1 MSLWVGWHGM
11 RTGLLAGR
19 SRLTGSL
26 ALLALLAG
34 CLGAPPQPASATPAA
49 AEPPATRRLPAPT
62 VAETSPATVTPVAYL
77 PLVTDTALPGSR
89 WQPRPGTSWQIQYTG
104 DLNLTLDVQ
113 AYDLD
118 LFDMS
123 QSAIEQLHAQG
134 RRVICYFSGGSWEDW
149 RPDAG
154 QFPPAVLGA
163 DLDDWPGEK
172 WLDIR
177 QLAALGPIMA
187 ARLDLA
193 VQKRCDAVDPDNM
206 DGYANESGF
215 PLSAADQLAY
225 NTWMAE
231 QAHQRGLAVGLKN
244 DLDQIPQLVAVFDF
258 AVNEQCFQ
266 YNECALL
273 LPFIQAG
280 KPVFSIEYQGNPN
293 QVCPQLNALDFDALF
308 KRLELDA
315 WRVACR

>member
-1 MSLWVGWHGM
+1 M
-11 RTGLLAGR
+11 RVELGTGRDRLASG
-19 SRLTGSL
+19 L

-34 CLGAPPQPASATPAA
+34 CLGAPPQPALATPTVEQPPTPPPRPAA
-49 AEPPATRRLPAPT
+49 TAVRTTTSASTPT
-62 VAETSPATVTPVAYL
+62 VYL
-77 PLVTDTALPGSR
+77 PLVTATALPSSR
-89 WQPRPGTSWQIQYTG
+89 WQPRPGTSWQIQYSG
-104 DLNLTLDVQ
+104 ELDLALDVQ

-118 LFDMS
+118 LFDTP
-123 QSAIEQLHAQG
+123 QAAIDQLHAEG

-163 DLDDWPGEK
+163 DLDGWPGER

-177 QLAALGPIMA
+177 QLAVLGPIMA
-187 ARLDLA
+187 ARMDLA

-206 DGYANESGF
+206 DGYANASGF
-215 PLSAADQLAY
+215 PLSAADQVTY
-225 NTWMAE
+225 NSWMAE

-244 DLDQIPQLVAVFDF
+244 DLEQVPQLIALFDF

-280 KPVFSIEYQGNPN
+280 KAVFSIEYQGSPA